1 MGGQRTLLIT
11 VGGTTGESYSLS
23 VDERKFLL
31 EEWVK
36 VAGDRLT
43 VIANVGCESLVD
55 TQDLAVHAE
64 LAGAKAIGV
73 MPPVFFKPPTIE
85 VLIKVSP

>member
-1 MGGQRTLLIT
+1 M
-11 VGGTTGESYSLS
+11 S

-36 VAGDRLT
+36 VCGDRIH

-73 MPPVFFKPPTIE
+73 MPSVFFKPASIE
-85 VLIKVSP
+85 VVIKAG